1 MPGRWQMMAGMN
13 IQDTKIFAEG
23 AAYVN
28 GAFVPVAEASVP
40 LTDLGF
46 IRSDATYDVVHV
58 WNGNFFRL
66 NDHVDRFL
74 GSCDRLRFS
83 LPLAKDELIRMLHGM
98 VARTGFDKAYV
109 NFTATRGRL
118 AKGSRN
124 PLDCENRVYG
134 FTIPFSWIAPFD
146 EQEAGI
152 DMIVANPER
161 TAPETLDPTIKNFQW
176 GDLTRGMI
184 EASDT
189 GAKVAVH
196 LNRHGNVTEGAGFNT
211 FVFKDGTLWTPD
223 AGVLMGITRR
233 TVLEIAERQGLD
245 VRVTTVPEKILRDAD
260 EIFISSTAGGV
271 IPIRSLDGTPVGNK
285 SNSRVALDIRETYW
299 TLHDDPAYATPVRYD
314 LADV

>member
-1 MPGRWQMMAGMN
+1 MMAGMN
-13 IQDTKIFAEG
+13 IQDRNIFAEG

-28 GAFVPVAEASVP
+28 GDFVPVAEASVP

-58 WNGNFFRL
+58 WNGKFFRL
-66 NDHVDRFL
+66 DDHVDRFL

-83 LPLAKDELIRMLHGM
+83 LPLAKDELIQMLHEM

-124 PLDCENRVYG
+124 PLDCENRIYG

-161 TAPETLDPTIKNFQW
+161 TAPETMDPTIKNFQW

-211 FVFKDGTLWTPD
+211 FIFKDGTLWTPD
-223 AGVLMGITRR
+223 TGVLMGITRR
-233 TVLEIAERQGLD
+233 TVLEIAERLGLD
-245 VRVTTVPEKILRDAD
+245 IRITAVPEAVLRDAD

-271 IPIRSLDGTPVGNK
+271 IPVRSLDGAPVGNK
-285 SNSRVALDIRETYW
+285 SNSRVALDIRDAYW
-299 TLHDDPAYATPVRYD
+299 KLHDDPAYATPVRYD
-314 LADV
+314 LADA

>member
-1 MPGRWQMMAGMN
+1 MMAGMN
-13 IQDTKIFAEG
+13 IQDRNIFADG

-28 GAFVPVAEASVP
+28 GDFVPVSEASVP

-66 NDHVDRFL
+66 QDHVDRFL
-74 GSCDRLRFS
+74 DSCDRLRFS
-83 LPLAKDELIRMLHGM
+83 LPLAKGELIEVLHTM
-98 VARTGFDKAYV
+98 VARTGFEKAYV

-134 FTIPFSWIAPFD
+134 FTIPFSWIAPFN

-152 DMIVANPER
+152 DMIVADPER
-161 TAPETLDPTIKNFQW
+161 TAPETMDPTIKNFQW

-223 AGVLMGITRR
+223 TGVLMGITRR

-245 VRVTTVPEKILRDAD
+245 TQITSVPERILRDAD

-271 IPIRSLDGTPVGNK
+271 IPVRSLDGTAVGNN
-285 SNSRVALDIRETYW
+285 SNSRVALDIRDAYW
-299 TLHDDPAYATPVRYD
+299 ALHDDPAYATPVRYD
-314 LADV
+314 LAGA